1 MLIKQIMAADPT
13 TTSGS
18 VGQQLGNVIEG
29 NNILIKENNNIYD
42 ATTGIIKWDSLIS
55 LVAQVLFF
63 AAAITSFIFLIW
75 GGFTLI
81 TSAGDKGKTA
91 EGRNRLTYAAIG
103 LLITSIAFVLWKL
116 VLSIIGVDGLDSG
129 F

>member
-1 MLIKQIMAADPT
+1 MLTKQIMAAPT
-13 TTSGS
+13 TTTTQTGNSL
-18 VGQQLGNVIEG
+18 GQQLGNVVEG
-29 NNILIKENNNIYD
+29 NNILIKENSNIYD
-42 ATTGIIKWDSLIS
+42 NTTGIIDWANLVS

-63 AAAITSFIFLIW
+63 AAAVTSFIFLIW

-116 VLSIIGVDGLDSG
+116 DRKSVV
-129 F
+129 